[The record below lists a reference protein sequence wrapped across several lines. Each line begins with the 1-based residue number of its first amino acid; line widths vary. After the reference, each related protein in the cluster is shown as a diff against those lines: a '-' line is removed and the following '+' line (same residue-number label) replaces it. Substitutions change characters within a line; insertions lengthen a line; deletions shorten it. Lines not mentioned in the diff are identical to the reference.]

1 MKKARNNKVML
12 AEDDVTMQTVLQT
25 LLEIEGFT
33 VALAPV
39 KENQT
44 KLIGA
49 VRAERPDV
57 LLLDYRLG
65 NISGLDILR
74 LLRENTDTAQTRVIM
89 ISGMDMQDYRLTA
102 GADDFIL
109 KPFMPE
115 ELILKLRE

>member
-89 ISGMDMQDYRLTA
+89 ISGMDMQDYCLTA